1 MAGKHA
7 STSRDQ
13 RPLRT
18 MDTGG
23 QRYRMR
29 LSHQITN
36 GGSLTDSARPRR
48 GRSGRMAQ
56 ALGGLLA
63 LLSVSLMAGC
73 KEAATVAAP
82 HEPPEVQVTQV
93 VQKDVPIYS
102 EWVGTTVG
110 YVTAQIRARVSG
122 YLMSQEYTEGSFVK
136 TGDLLFRIDPRPY
149 QAVVDQD
156 KANHGLAQA
165 QLEQSRAQLA
175 QANAQVEQAKAQ
187 VAQAMAAVTQAEAN
201 QRSSQLNVN
210 KYTPLVKDGSVSQ
223 QEFDTAVQTN
233 LANKAAVQSAR
244 ANVEAA
250 RANLL
255 RMQANAKQAQADI
268 TRAQANVQAT
278 KATLDN
284 AQLNTRWT
292 LVTSP
297 IDGLAGL
304 RNIDLGEVVSQDQT
318 VLTTV
323 STIDPIYV
331 DFQISEDEY
340 LRYHTAAAGTFRRVE
355 DIPLE
360 LILTD
365 GTVFPQRGKFNA
377 LDRDVSSTTGTFR
390 VRSEFPNPEA
400 LLRPGQF
407 AKVRAAARLRT
418 GALLVPQRAVQDLQG
433 TFQVGVVGPD
443 NTVEI
448 RSVKVGPRVGSL
460 WVINEGL
467 KPGERVIVAGLQ
479 NVRAGAVVK
488 ASPVDA
494 EPAGAGVQPG
504 AASAKGAPAPTGASS
519 QGHPSN

>member
-1 MAGKHA
+1 MAGKHPNA
-7 STSRDQ
+7 HRYYQ
-13 RPLRT
+13 PLRSEAP
-18 MDTGG
+18 GG
-23 QRYRMR
+23 HWHPMRMSR
-29 LSHQITN
+29 HIADGKPLTN
-36 GGSLTDSARPRR
+36 GARARGARPGSL
-48 GRSGRMAQ
+48 AQ

-63 LLSVSLMAGC
+63 MAILVLIGGC
-73 KEAATVAAP
+73 KESAKVTVAP
-82 HEPPEVQVTQV
+82 EPPEVQVTQV

-110 YVTAQIRARVSG
+110 YVTAQIRARISG
-122 YLMSQEYTEGSFVK
+122 YLMSQDYTEGSFVK
-136 TGDLLFRIDPRPY
+136 SGDLLFRIDPRPY

-156 KANHGLAQA
+156 EANHGLAQA

-201 QRSSQLNVN
+201 QRRTQLDVN
-210 KYTPLVKDGSVSQ
+210 RYTPLAKDGSVSQ
-223 QEFDTAVQTN
+223 QELDNAVQSN
-233 LANKAAVQSAR
+233 LANKAALEAAR
-244 ANVEAA
+244 ANVEVS

-255 RMQANAKQAQADI
+255 RMQASAKQAQADI

-284 AQLNTRWT
+284 AHLNLGWT
-292 LVTSP
+292 QVKSP

-304 RNIDLGEVVSQDQT
+304 RNIDIGDVANQDQT

-331 DFQISEDEY
+331 DFQLSEDEY
-340 LRYHTAAAGTFRRVE
+340 LRYKTAAAGTFQRVE

-360 LILTD
+360 LILVDET
-365 GTVFPQRGKFNA
+365 TFPQRGRFNA
-377 LDRDVSSTTGTFR
+377 LDLDVSLTTGTFR

-400 LLRPGQF
+400 LLRPGQY
-407 AKVRAAARLRT
+407 AKVRGAASLKT
-418 GALLVPQRAVQDLQG
+418 GALLVRQRAVQDLQRN
-433 TFQVGVVGPD
+433 FQVGVVGSD

-448 RSVKVGPRVGSL
+448 HSVKVGPRVGTL

-494 EPAGAGVQPG
+494 KPAEAEVQSV
-504 AASAKGAPAPTGASS
+504 AASTKGAPASTGASS
-519 QGHPSN
+519 QRHPSP

>member
-1 MAGKHA
+1 MTGKHPDA
-7 STSRDQ
+7 
-13 RPLRT
+13 
-18 MDTGG
+18 
-23 QRYRMR
+23 QRYCQLLRAEAPGGYRHPMR
-29 LSHQITN
+29 LACHLAD
-36 GGSLTDSARPRR
+36 GRSLTDGARARR
-48 GRSGRMAQ
+48 ARSGRLAHT
-56 ALGGLLA
+56 LGGVLA
-63 LLSVSLMAGC
+63 LAMMLLIGGC
-73 KEAATVAAP
+73 KDAAKVAAAP
-82 HEPPEVQVTQV
+82 EPPEVEVTQV

-110 YVTAQIRARVSG
+110 YVTAQIRARITG
-122 YLMSQEYTEGSFVK
+122 YLMSQNYTEGSFVK
-136 TGDLLFRIDPRPY
+136 TGDVLFRIDPRPY
-149 QAVVDQD
+149 QATVDQD
-156 KANHGLAQA
+156 EANLGQAQA

-187 VAQAMAAVTQAEAN
+187 VAQAVAAVTQAEAN
-201 QRSSQLNVN
+201 QRKTQLDVD

-223 QEFDTAVQTN
+223 QEYDTAVQNN
-233 LANKAAVQSAR
+233 LANKAAIESAR

-255 RMQANAKQAQADI
+255 RMQANVKQAQANI
-268 TRAQANVQAT
+268 TTAQANVQAA
-278 KATLDN
+278 KAALYN
-284 AQLNTRWT
+284 AQLNARWT

-304 RNIDLGEVVSQDQT
+304 RNIDLGEVVNQDQT

-331 DFQISEDEY
+331 DFQISEDAY
-340 LRYHTAAAGTFRRVE
+340 LRYKTAAAGTFQRVE

-360 LILTD
+360 LILAD
-365 GTVFPQRGKFNA
+365 GTIFPHRGRFNA
-377 LDRDVSSTTGTFR
+377 LGLDVGLTTGTFR

-407 AKVRAAARLRT
+407 AKVRYALRLKT

-433 TFQVGVVGPD
+433 NFQVGVVGPD
-443 NTVEI
+443 DTVEI

-460 WVINEGL
+460 WVITEGL

-494 EPAGAGVQPG
+494 EPAAAGVQPV
-504 AASAKGAPAPTGASS
+504 AESTKGAPAQTGAAS

>member
-1 MAGKHA
+1 MRI
-7 STSRDQ
+7 SR
-13 RPLRT
+13 R
-18 MDTGG
+18 
-23 QRYRMR
+23 
-29 LSHQITN
+29 ITK
-36 GGSLTDSARPRR
+36 GRSLADSARPRR

-63 LLSVSLMAGC
+63 LLIVSLIGGC
-73 KEAATVAAP
+73 KDAAKVAAAP
-82 HEPPEVQVTQV
+82 EPPEVQVTPV

-110 YVTAQIRARVSG
+110 YVTAQIRARITG
-122 YLMSQEYTEGSFVK
+122 YLMSQQYTEGSFVK

-156 KANHGLAQA
+156 QANLGQAQA
-165 QLEQSRAQLA
+165 QLEQAKAQLA
-175 QANAQVEQAKAQ
+175 QAEAQVEQAKAQ
-187 VAQAMAAVTQAEAN
+187 VAQALAAVTQAEAN
-201 QRSSQLNVN
+201 QRRTQLDVN
-210 KYTPLVKDGSVSQ
+210 RYIPLAKDGSVSQ
-223 QEFDTAVQTN
+223 QELDNAVQNN
-233 LANKAAVQSAR
+233 LANKAAVESAR
-244 ANVEAA
+244 ANVEVA

-255 RMQANAKQAQADI
+255 RMQANAKQAQANI
-268 TRAQANVQAT
+268 TTAQANVEAA
-278 KATLDN
+278 KAALYN
-284 AQLNTRWT
+284 AQLNARWT

-304 RNIDLGEVVSQDQT
+304 RNIDLGEVVTQDQT

-331 DFQISEDEY
+331 QFQISEDQY
-340 LRYHTAAAGTFRRVE
+340 LRYKTAAAGTYRRME

-360 LILTD
+360 LILAD
-365 GTVFPQRGKFNA
+365 GTTFTHRGRFNA
-377 LDRDVSSTTGTFR
+377 LNLDVSSTTGTLT

-407 AKVRAAARLRT
+407 AKVRAASRLKT

-433 TFQVGVVGPD
+433 NFQVGVVGPD

-448 RSVKVGPRVGSL
+448 RPVKVGPRVGTL
-460 WVINEGL
+460 WVITEGL

-488 ASPVDA
+488 ATPVEA
-494 EPAGAGVQPG
+494 EPAGAGGQSG
-504 AASAKGAPAPTGASS
+504 AASATGSPDPTGASS
-519 QGHPSN
+519 QRQPSN

>member
-1 MAGKHA
+1 
-7 STSRDQ
+7 
-13 RPLRT
+13 
-18 MDTGG
+18 
-23 QRYRMR
+23 MR
-29 LSHQITN
+29 IACQIIKR
-36 GGSLTDSARPRR
+36 GSLADSTQPRR
-48 GRSGRMAQ
+48 GRSGRMGQ
-56 ALGGLLA
+56 ALGGLLV
-63 LLSVSLMAGC
+63 LLSVSLIGGC
-73 KEAATVAAP
+73 KDAATVVAP
-82 HEPPEVQVTQV
+82 HEPPEVQVTEV

-110 YVTAQIRARVSG
+110 YVTAQIRARITG
-122 YLMSQEYTEGSFVK
+122 YLMSQNYTEGSFVK

-156 KANHGLAQA
+156 EANHGQAQA

-187 VAQAMAAVTQAEAN
+187 VAQAVAAVTQAQAN
-201 QRSSQLNVN
+201 QRKTQLDVD

-223 QEFDTAVQTN
+223 QEYDTAVQNN
-233 LANKAAVQSAR
+233 LANKAAVESAR

-255 RMQANAKQAQADI
+255 RMQANVKQAQANI
-268 TRAQANVQAT
+268 TTAQANVQAA
-278 KATLDN
+278 KAALDN
-284 AQLNTRWT
+284 AQLNLGWT
-292 LVTSP
+292 QVTSP

-304 RNIDLGEVVSQDQT
+304 RNVDIGDVANQDQT

-331 DFQISEDEY
+331 DFQISEDAY
-340 LRYHTAAAGTFRRVE
+340 LRYKTAAVGTFQRVE

-360 LILTD
+360 LILAD
-365 GTVFPQRGKFNA
+365 GTTFPHRGRFNA
-377 LDRDVSSTTGTFR
+377 LDRDVGLTTGTFR

-407 AKVRAAARLRT
+407 AKVRAASRLKA
-418 GALLVPQRAVQDLQG
+418 GALLVPQRAVQDQQG
-433 TFQVGVVGPD
+433 NFQVGVVGPD

-448 RSVKVGPRVGSL
+448 RPVKVGPRVGSL

-488 ASPVDA
+488 ATPVEA
-494 EPAGAGVQPG
+494 EPAGAGGQPG
-504 AASAKGAPAPTGASS
+504 AASAKGAPAPTEAAS
-519 QGHPSN
+519 QRHPSN

>member
-1 MAGKHA
+1 
-7 STSRDQ
+7 
-13 RPLRT
+13 
-18 MDTGG
+18 
-23 QRYRMR
+23 MR
-29 LSHQITN
+29 LACHLAH
-36 GGSLTDSARPRR
+36 GRSLVDSALPRR
-48 GRSGRMAQ
+48 GGSGRLAHVF
-56 ALGGLLA
+56 GGLLILVVVA
-63 LLSVSLMAGC
+63 LIGGC
-73 KEAATVAAP
+73 KDSAKVTAAP
-82 HEPPEVQVTQV
+82 EPPEVLVTQV

-110 YVTAQIRARVSG
+110 YVTAQVRARITG
-122 YLMSQEYTEGSFVK
+122 YLMSQNYTEGSFVK

-149 QAVVDQD
+149 QATVDQD
-156 KANHGLAQA
+156 KANLGQAQA

-187 VAQAMAAVTQAEAN
+187 VAQAVAAVTQAEAN
-201 QRSSQLNVN
+201 QRKTQLDVD

-223 QEFDTAVQTN
+223 QEYDTAVQNN
-233 LANKAAVQSAR
+233 LANKAAVESAR

-255 RMQANAKQAQADI
+255 RMQANVKQAQANI
-268 TRAQANVQAT
+268 TTAQANVEAA
-278 KATLDN
+278 KAAVYN
-284 AQLNTRWT
+284 ARLNLRWT

-297 IDGLAGL
+297 IDGLAGF
-304 RNIDLGEVVSQDQT
+304 RNVDIGDVANQDQT

-331 DFQISEDEY
+331 DFQLSEDAY
-340 LRYHTAAAGTFRRVE
+340 LRYKMAAAGTFQRVE

-360 LILTD
+360 LILAD
-365 GTVFPQRGKFNA
+365 GAIFPHRGRFNA
-377 LDRDVSSTTGTFR
+377 LGLDVGLTTGTFR
-390 VRSEFPNPEA
+390 ARSEFPNPEA

-407 AKVRAAARLRT
+407 AKVRYALRLKA
-418 GALLVPQRAVQDLQG
+418 GALLVPQRAVQDQQG
-433 TFQVGVVGPD
+433 NFQVGVVGPD

-448 RSVKVGPRVGSL
+448 RPVKVGPRVGSL

-488 ASPVDA
+488 ATPVEA
-494 EPAGAGVQPG
+494 EPAEAGAQPV
-504 AASAKGAPAPTGASS
+504 AESTKGAPAQTGASS

>member
-1 MAGKHA
+1 
-7 STSRDQ
+7 
-13 RPLRT
+13 
-18 MDTGG
+18 
-23 QRYRMR
+23 MR
-29 LSHQITN
+29 LACHLADGRSLTN
-36 GGSLTDSARPRR
+36 GAPARRAR
-48 GRSGRMAQ
+48 FGRLAR

-63 LLSVSLMAGC
+63 LAMMVLIGGC
-73 KEAATVAAP
+73 KDAAKVTAAP
-82 HEPPEVQVTQV
+82 EPPEVQVTPV

-110 YVTAQIRARVSG
+110 YVTAQVRARITG
-122 YLMSQEYTEGSFVK
+122 YLMSQNYTEGSFVK

-156 KANHGLAQA
+156 EANLGQAQA

-187 VAQAMAAVTQAEAN
+187 IAQAVAAVTQAEAN
-201 QRSSQLNVN
+201 QRRTELDVN
-210 KYTPLVKDGSVSQ
+210 RYTPLVKDGSVSQ
-223 QEFDTAVQTN
+223 QEFDNAGQNN
-233 LANKAAVQSAR
+233 LANKAAVVSAR

-255 RMQANAKQAQADI
+255 RMQANVKQSQANITTAQASV
-268 TRAQANVQAT
+268 AAA
-278 KATLDN
+278 KASLYN
-284 AQLNTRWT
+284 AQLNARWT

-304 RNIDLGEVVSQDQT
+304 RDIDIGDVATQDQT

-331 DFQISEDEY
+331 DFQISEDAY
-340 LRYHTAAAGTFRRVE
+340 LRYKTAVAGTFQRVQ
-355 DIPLE
+355 DIPLD
-360 LILTD
+360 LILAD
-365 GTVFPQRGKFNA
+365 GTIYPHRGRFNA
-377 LDRDVSSTTGTFR
+377 LGLDVGLTTGTFR

-407 AKVRAAARLRT
+407 AKVRYALRLKT
-418 GALLVPQRAVQDLQG
+418 GALLVPQRAVQDQQG
-433 TFQVGVVGPD
+433 TFLVGVVGPD

-448 RSVKVGPRVGSL
+448 RPVKVGPRVGSL
-460 WVINEGL
+460 WVIDEGL
-467 KPGERVIVAGLQ
+467 KPGEQVIVAGLQ

-494 EPAGAGVQPG
+494 EPAEAGAQPV
-504 AASAKGAPAPTGASS
+504 AESAKGTPAQTGDSS